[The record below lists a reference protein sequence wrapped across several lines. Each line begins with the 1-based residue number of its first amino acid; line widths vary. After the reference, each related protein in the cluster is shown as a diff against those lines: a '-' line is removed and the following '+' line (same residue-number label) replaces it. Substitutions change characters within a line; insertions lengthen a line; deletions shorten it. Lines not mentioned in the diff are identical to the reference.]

1 MSWINEQKR
10 VWRVAILVLLL
21 VAIMG
26 PWSFELVNVP
36 SEYPCSAPFIRLEGD
51 FCGTPTLGIQYLVGT
66 IVGVI
71 NRGVGLV
78 TGATGFA
85 SRGDELFR
93 EFLFMMVV
101 PFLLV
106 LPFFSTL
113 LLLVRGDRRH
123 SVLYPVPVGLLD
135 PGAQGPRAGQVR
147 PSTGRRLAFNIVAWS
162 LAAGA
167 GLLLG
172 VLNVLRPG
180 WWMVWGIW
188 LYIGLAVSALILE
201 VLTLVA
207 GTRPGQG

>member
-1 MSWINEQKR
+1 MSWINEHKR

-26 PWSFELVNVP
+26 PWSFELINVP

-66 IVGVI
+66 IDGVI

-113 LLLVRGDRRH
+113 LLLVRGDRR
-123 SVLYPVPVGLLD
+123 
-135 PGAQGPRAGQVR
+135 
-147 PSTGRRLAFNIVAWS
+147 RRLVFNIVAWS

-180 WWMVWGIW
+180 WWMLWGIW
-188 LYIGLAVSALILE
+188 LYIGLTVSALILE
-201 VLTLVA
+201 VLTLA
-207 GTRPGQG
+207 AERRSSQG

>member
-1 MSWINEQKR
+1 MAWINEHKR
-10 VWRVAILVLLL
+10 VWRVAILALLL

-26 PWSFELVNVP
+26 PLSFELVNVP
-36 SEYPCSAPFIRLEGD
+36 AEYPCSAPFIRLEGD

-78 TGATGFA
+78 TGATGLA

-93 EFLFMMVV
+93 EFLFMIVV

-113 LLLVRGDRRH
+113 LLLARGDRRH
-123 SVLYPVPVGLLD
+123 LVLYPVPVG
-135 PGAQGPRAGQVR
+135 PGQVR

-172 VLNVLRPG
+172 VPNVLRPG
-180 WWMVWGIW
+180 WWMSWGIW
-188 LYIGLAVSALILE
+188 LYIGLTVSALILE

-207 GTRPGQG
+207 GTRPARDDDLAIN